1 MSEPVRVLFVDDE
14 VELVSAVV
22 ERLGLRGIVAEGVTS
37 GAEAL
42 GLVETEPFDVLVV
55 DVRMPGVGG
64 LDVVQKVKQSHP
76 GLEVVLV
83 SGHGSPQDAEAGMEM
98 GAFDYLQK
106 PVEIGALLDVIQRA
120 VEKTKGGV
128 ESDFITRRL

>member
-1 MSEPVRVLFVDDE
+1 MAEPVRVLFVDDE

-42 GLVETEPFDVLVV
+42 SRVETEPFDVLVV
-55 DVRMPGVGG
+55 DVRMPGIGG

-76 GLEVVLV
+76 RIEVVLV
-83 SGHGSPQDAEAGMEM
+83 SGHGSLQDAEAGMAM

-106 PVEIGALLDVIQRA
+106 PVEIDALLDVIQRA
-120 VEKTKGGV
+120 AEKTRGEVLSGL
-128 ESDFITRRL
+128 STRQH